1 MSPKSPLIV
10 TPAKAWRKPGSNA
23 GTKAVVDK
31 WTPAFSGVTILELG
45 STVLEP

>member
-10 TPAKAWRKPGSNA
+10 TPAKAGVHA

-31 WTPAFSGVTILELG
+31 WTPAFAGVTILELG